1 MLGTSHDAPNQDVR
15 REAKAR
21 HSGARGE
28 LLREWIQG
36 PVPGQ
41 VNHHPDPDCE
51 RHDAHEREWE
61 THASKS
67 YQARKGAPEAVHD
80 PPYNQPALKLM
91 IIGCGR
97 VGSQIAA
104 NMDRAGHEVVI
115 VDRDP
120 NAFSRASTRGV
131 LTRDFK
137 GDQVVGSDAPH
148 ARLAESVSWV
158 DPVERTLR
166 RAGIER
172 ADGFVAVTE
181 GDNRNIMASQI
192 AKHVYKVPHVV
203 ARIYDPERAE
213 AYEKL
218 GLHTIC
224 PTIEGARHIEKVL
237 MERETG

>member
-1 MLGTSHDAPNQDVR
+1 MNVNGKRKRPNPSNPGAAPV
-15 REAKAR
+15 
-21 HSGARGE
+21 
-28 LLREWIQG
+28 
-36 PVPGQ
+36 
-41 VNHHPDPDCE
+41 
-51 RHDAHEREWE
+51 
-61 THASKS
+61 
-67 YQARKGAPEAVHD
+67 APLE
-80 PPYNQPALKLM
+80 PTYNQPVLRLV
-91 IIGCGR
+91 IVGCGR

-104 NMDRAGHEVVI
+104 NMDRQGHDVVI

-120 NAFSRASTRGV
+120 NAFSRAANRGI
-131 LTRDFK
+131 LGNSFK
-137 GDQVVGSDAPH
+137 GDQVVGNGTD
-148 ARLAESVSWV
+148 V
-158 DPVERTLR
+158 DVLK

-192 AKHVYKVPHVV
+192 AKDVYKVPHVV

-237 MERETG
+237 LEREPR

>member
-1 MLGTSHDAPNQDVR
+1 MNVNGKRTRQDPTNLR
-15 REAKAR
+15 RPR
-21 HSGARGE
+21 PR
-28 LLREWIQG
+28 
-36 PVPGQ
+36 
-41 VNHHPDPDCE
+41 
-51 RHDAHEREWE
+51 
-61 THASKS
+61 
-67 YQARKGAPEAVHD
+67 AVHRR
-80 PPYNQPALKLM
+80 PYNQPALKLL

-104 NMDRAGHEVVI
+104 NMDKAGHEVVI

-131 LTRDFK
+131 LTREFK
-137 GDQVVGSDAPH
+137 GDQVVGNGTD
-148 ARLAESVSWV
+148 V
-158 DPVERTLR
+158 DVLR

-192 AKHVYKVPHVV
+192 AKDVYKVPHVV

-224 PTIEGARHIEKVL
+224 PTIEGARHIERVL
-237 MERETG
+237 LERETR